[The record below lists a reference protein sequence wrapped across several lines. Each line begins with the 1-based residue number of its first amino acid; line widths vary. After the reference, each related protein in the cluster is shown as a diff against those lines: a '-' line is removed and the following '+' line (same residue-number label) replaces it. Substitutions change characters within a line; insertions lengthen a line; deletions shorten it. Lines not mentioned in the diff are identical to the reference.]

1 MSGSRRLGKKNSLY
15 KRLASDVD
23 ITAIT
28 PNLMTIAY
36 RSKDPQTAKNVVQSL
51 LTIFA
56 EKTAG
61 SSRTEMDSA
70 QRFLDDEIA
79 SYRDQ
84 LRAAEKRRAEL
95 ARQYPDVVSDRPPDA
110 PDTASDSRQPARSG
124 ARRGGQG
131 QEPTRRRDDA
141 ARTRCAKRSPRS
153 RRLLSVDRA
162 PQVVVT
168 GGLPS
173 ARMQSR
179 LQQLRGNLDT
189 LRLKYTDQHPDVIA
203 AREEIRQLEG
213 EIKHSGLGLGGR
225 RRPARTQVPN
235 TIYDQLKVKLVDAE
249 GQVAAAQR
257 TLAEAQAEQDRI
269 AQIARSA
276 PAVMTEAE
284 DLDRDYGVLKKNYQE
299 LVSRREATLIADAA
313 DTKTEKIQFRIVDPP
328 QVPLVPAEPNRPLLV
343 SLVLLVGIGAG
354 IAAPLVMTQL
364 DRSFATI
371 SQLRDLG
378 DPGVGQRDAAFA
390 RRGAAAGDDSAG
402 RGVRQRGR
410 ADRRL
415 RNIAGVELGPPFGGR
430 IVMAESIGLIERA
443 AALLR
448 QREAAEL
455 GSPPPIRP
463 ASFSD
468 AAPAAAEPVALDG
481 AELILDRG
489 QLASFG
495 ITVPSAERS
504 RTAEEFRLVKRNL
517 MAAWPAGNKSG
528 NEHPSRIIMVTS
540 SRPGEG
546 KTFVSLNLAFAFAS
560 ERDVKALLV
569 DVDTHHS
576 ALNNIL
582 GLHDAKGLVDVLAGT
597 ADLSDALVRTNIEN
611 LLVLPSGRGGPH
623 VPELLSSSRMSAL
636 LDELT
641 RRFPD
646 RFIILDTPPCMA
658 SSDRRH
664 LGAAGW
670 PDCLCGRGP
679 PHPARRD
686 RGRAQHA
693 QLLPADQPAAEQERA
708 GERTFRLLRLRLS
721 LSHRRE
727 R

>member
-1 MSGSRRLGKKNSLY
+1 MNSLKSQAMPIVRILWRQKWLAVGIAWLICTAGWIGVAFIPTKYESSARVYLNADPLLTPLLHGLAADTDPTRHLDFLQRTLLSRPNLEQLVRLTDLDVGVTTPGEKENLY

-28 PNLMTIAY
+28 PNLMTIGY

-95 ARQYPDVVSDRPPDA
+95 AQQYPDVVSDRPPDA
-110 PDTASDSRQPARSG
+110 PDSANDSRSRLDQARD
-124 ARRGGQG
+124 AVVKAKNLLDDAT
-131 QEPTRRRDDA
+131 TRRDSLRKEIA
-141 ARTRCAKRSPRS
+141 SVPQ
-153 RRLLSVDRA
+153 LLSVDRA
-162 PQVVVT
+162 PQIVVA
-168 GGLPS
+168 GGAALSPD
-173 ARMQSR
+173 QSR

-213 EIKHSGLGLGGR
+213 EIKHAGSGSGAGGVGKN
-225 RRPARTQVPN
+225 QVPN

-276 PAVMTEAE
+276 PAVITEAE

-343 SLVLLVGIGAG
+343 SLVLLGGIGAG

-378 DPGVGQRDAAFA
+378 VPVLGSVTRLSLGAA
-390 RRGAAAGDDSAG
+390 RR
-402 RGVRQRGR
+402 R
-410 ADRRL
+410 ATIQL
-415 RNIAGVELGPPFGGR
+415 AGVCASA
-430 IVMAESIGLIERA
+430 VVLIA
-443 AALLR
+443 VYGTLLAL
-448 QREAAEL
+448 
-455 GSPPPIRP
+455 S
-463 ASFSD
+463 
-468 AAPAAAEPVALDG
+468 
-481 AELILDRG
+481 
-489 QLASFG
+489 
-495 ITVPSAERS
+495 
-504 RTAEEFRLVKRNL
+504 
-517 MAAWPAGNKSG
+517 
-528 NEHPSRIIMVTS
+528 
-540 SRPGEG
+540 
-546 KTFVSLNLAFAFAS
+546 
-560 ERDVKALLV
+560 
-569 DVDTHHS
+569 
-576 ALNNIL
+576 L
-582 GLHDAKGLVDVLAGT
+582 GLHSVGV
-597 ADLSDALVRTNIEN
+597 S
-611 LLVLPSGRGGPH
+611 
-623 VPELLSSSRMSAL
+623 
-636 LDELT
+636 
-641 RRFPD
+641 
-646 RFIILDTPPCMA
+646 
-658 SSDRRH
+658 
-664 LGAAGW
+664 
-670 PDCLCGRGP
+670 
-679 PHPARRD
+679 
-686 RGRAQHA
+686 
-693 QLLPADQPAAEQERA
+693 
-708 GERTFRLLRLRLS
+708 
-721 LSHRRE
+721 
-727 R
+727 